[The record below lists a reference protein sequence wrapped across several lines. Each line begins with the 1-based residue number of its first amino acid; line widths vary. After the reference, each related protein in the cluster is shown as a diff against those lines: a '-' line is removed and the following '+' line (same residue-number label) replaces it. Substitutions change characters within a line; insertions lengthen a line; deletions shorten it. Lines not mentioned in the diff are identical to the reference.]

1 MANNNNRDL
10 EELEQLDVIE
20 SSTLKVGNAFHAF
33 RFSVNIA
40 KLDPGTVKTLEAAVE
55 KLVKEKGLT
64 KTEAVKQI
72 ESAADFSAVLG
83 RAAKKVAKIR

>member
-1 MANNNNRDL
+1 MANNTRDL

-33 RFSVNIA
+33 RFSINIA
-40 KLDPGTVKTLEAAVE
+40 KLDPATVRTLEAAVD
-55 KLVKEKGLT
+55 KLVAKGLT
-64 KTEAVKQI
+64 KTEAIKQI